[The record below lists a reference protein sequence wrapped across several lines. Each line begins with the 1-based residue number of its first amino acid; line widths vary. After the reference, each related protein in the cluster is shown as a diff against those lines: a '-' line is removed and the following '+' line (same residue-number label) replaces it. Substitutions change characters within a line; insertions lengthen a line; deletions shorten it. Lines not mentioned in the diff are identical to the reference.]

1 MTTNIIKRKNG
12 NENMPA
18 TFSGLVDQIF
28 QDNLGRFF
36 SDESWGF
43 TGLTHNTAVPVNI
56 RETGNAYE
64 MELVV
69 PGISKENLKLNLG
82 DGMLTVS
89 FEQKEENKQED
100 QNWLRNEY
108 RTRSFTRSFK
118 LDDKIDAENITAKH
132 NEGILYL
139 TLPKKA
145 EAQKVS
151 KTIDIQ

>member
-12 NENMPA
+12 NEDMPA

-36 SDESWGF
+36 NDESWGF
-43 TGLTHNTAVPVNI
+43 TGLTHNTPMPVNI
-56 RETGNAYE
+56 RENGNAFE

-69 PGISKENLKLNLG
+69 PGISKENLKLDAG

-100 QNWLRNEY
+100 QNWLRKEY

-118 LDDKIDAENITAKH
+118 LDDKIDTDNITAKY
-132 NEGILYL
+132 NDGILYL
-139 TLPKKA
+139 TLPKKE
-145 EAQKVS
+145 EAQRVS

>member
-18 TFSGLVDQIF
+18 TFSGPVDQIF

-36 SDESWGF
+36 NDESWGF
-43 TGLTHNTAVPVNI
+43 TGLTHNTPVPVNI
-56 RETGNAYE
+56 QETRNTYE

-69 PGISKENLKLNLG
+69 PGINKENLKLDVG

-89 FEQKEENKQED
+89 FEQKEEKKQED
-100 QNWLRNEY
+100 QNWLRSDY
-108 RTRSFTRSFK
+108 RARSFSRSFK
-118 LDDKIDAENITAKH
+118 LDDKIDADNITAKY
-132 NEGILYL
+132 NDGILYL
-139 TLPKKA
+139 TLPKKP

-151 KTIDIQ
+151 KTIAIK

>member
-1 MTTNIIKRKNG
+1 MTTNITKRKNG

-36 SDESWGF
+36 NDESWGF
-43 TGLTHNTAVPVNI
+43 TGLTHNTPVPVNI
-56 RETGNAYE
+56 HETGNTYE

-69 PGISKENLKLNLG
+69 PGINKENLKLDVG

-89 FEQKEENKQED
+89 FEQQEEKKQED
-100 QNWLRNEY
+100 QNWLRSDY

-118 LDDKIDAENITAKH
+118 LDDKIDADNITAKY
-132 NEGILYL
+132 NDGILYL
-139 TLPKKA
+139 TLPKKP
-145 EAQKVS
+145 EAQRVS
-151 KTIDIQ
+151 KTIAIK

>member
-1 MTTNIIKRKNG
+1 MTTNITKRKNG

-36 SDESWGF
+36 NDESWGF
-43 TGLTHNTAVPVNI
+43 TGLTHNTPVPVNI
-56 RETGNAYE
+56 HETGNTYE

-69 PGISKENLKLNLG
+69 PGINKENLKLDVG

-89 FEQKEENKQED
+89 FEQKEEKKQED
-100 QNWLRNEY
+100 QNWLRSDY

-118 LDDKIDAENITAKH
+118 LDDKIDADNITAKY
-132 NEGILYL
+132 NDGILYL
-139 TLPKKA
+139 TLPKKP
-145 EAQKVS
+145 EAQRVS
-151 KTIDIQ
+151 KTIAIK

>member
-1 MTTNIIKRKNG
+1 MTTNITKRKNG

-36 SDESWGF
+36 NDESWGF
-43 TGLTHNTAVPVNI
+43 TGLTHNTPVPVNI
-56 RETGNAYE
+56 HETGNTYE

-69 PGISKENLKLNLG
+69 PGINKENLKLDVG

-89 FEQKEENKQED
+89 FEQQEEKKQED
-100 QNWLRNEY
+100 QNWLRSDY

-118 LDDKIDAENITAKH
+118 LDDKIDADNITAKY
-132 NEGILYL
+132 NDGILYL
-139 TLPKKA
+139 TLPKKP
-145 EAQKVS
+145 EAQRIS
-151 KTIDIQ
+151 KTIAIK

>member
-1 MTTNIIKRKNG
+1 MTTNITKRKNG

-36 SDESWGF
+36 NDESWGF
-43 TGLTHNTAVPVNI
+43 TGLTHNTPVPVNI
-56 RETGNAYE
+56 HETGNTYE

-69 PGISKENLKLNLG
+69 PGINKENLKLDVG

-89 FEQKEENKQED
+89 FEQKEEKKQED
-100 QNWLRNEY
+100 QKWLRNEY
-108 RTRSFTRSFK
+108 RIRSFTRSFK
-118 LDDKIDAENITAKH
+118 LDDNIEADRITAKY
-132 NEGILYL
+132 NDGILYL
-139 TLPKKA
+139 MLPKKA

-151 KTIDIQ
+151 KTIDIK